1 MSVTVFIGED
11 LYDKLPEDEQETFEF
26 CARYKPDALEE
37 QIEYFE
43 SKDEEWSD
51 EIFSELQDYE
61 EFAGDDFIEK
71 MMDVYKKEF
80 DNLTEDEMER
90 FETLSEQVQEME
102 LGTQLRFQ

>member
-1 MSVTVFIGED
+1 MPTIFIGED

-26 CARYKPDALEE
+26 CARYKPDALQE

-51 EIFSELQDYE
+51 EIFSELEDYE
-61 EFAGDDFIEK
+61 EFAGDDFSEK

-80 DNLTEDEMER
+80 DSLSEEEIER
-90 FETLSEQVQEME
+90 FEMLSEETKEAE
-102 LGTQLRFQ
+102 LGSQLKFG

>member
-1 MSVTVFIGED
+1 MVTIFIGED

-26 CARYKPDALEE
+26 CARYKPDALQE

-51 EIFSELQDYE
+51 EIFSELEDYE
-61 EFAGDDFIEK
+61 EFAGDDFSEK

-80 DNLTEDEMER
+80 DSLSEEEIER
-90 FETLSEQVQEME
+90 FEMLSEETKEAE
-102 LGTQLRFQ
+102 LGSQLKFG

>member
-1 MSVTVFIGED
+1 MVTIFIGED

-26 CARYKPDALEE
+26 CARYKPDALQE

-51 EIFSELQDYE
+51 EIFSELEDYE
-61 EFAGDDFIEK
+61 EFAGDDFSEK

-80 DNLTEDEMER
+80 DSLSEDEIER
-90 FETLSEQVQEME
+90 FEMLSEETKEAE
-102 LGTQLRFQ
+102 LCSQLKFG